1 MIMDDQQTFDGL
13 VNHLKNAFQLGETM
27 IELISDFYGHHQKRN
42 ESEDVFA
49 DDLQVLVRKIIACK
63 PAFRAEANKQLKHQ
77 YAHKLNDRYYAAIA
91 CSVLQTSKPMKTFTQ
106 FCGRLALT
114 FGSHSRLG
122 KVRSQAAAIETTAST
137 ISEVSQEPKLSKN
150 SQQRQNKIDHQA
162 AKISSLEAQNQK
174 LAQLLEPKFLVEM
187 ITKAV
192 ASNLNINVGNNPQKG
207 DSSGYNGKPYL
218 GKPRSSKLALGIDGS
233 LDPELSCW
241 YCKDTGHLKEIV

>member
-1 MIMDDQQTFDGL
+1 M
-13 VNHLKNAFQLGETM
+13 
-27 IELISDFYGHHQKRN
+27 
-42 ESEDVFA
+42 
-49 DDLQVLVRKIIACK
+49 
-63 PAFRAEANKQLKHQ
+63 
-77 YAHKLNDRYYAAIA
+77 
-91 CSVLQTSKPMKTFTQ
+91 
-106 FCGRLALT
+106 
-114 FGSHSRLG
+114 
-122 KVRSQAAAIETTAST
+122 

-233 LDPELSCW
+233 LDPELFCW
-241 YCKDTGHLKEIV
+241 YCTDTGHLTENCVKLNRRLAFENRQPDQLPKNPEN